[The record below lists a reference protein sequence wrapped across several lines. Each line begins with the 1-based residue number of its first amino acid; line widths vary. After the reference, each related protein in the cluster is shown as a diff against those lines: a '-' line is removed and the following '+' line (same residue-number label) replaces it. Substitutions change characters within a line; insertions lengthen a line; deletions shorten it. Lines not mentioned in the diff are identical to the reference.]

1 MIFSARG
8 GTALQR
14 KGLVLPEKWT
24 KRASEGHQMPSM
36 VTWRSQNILC
46 VFTQRTLV
54 IFLAETSAKPRKR
67 RQCQSHSMSICPRD
81 FLGLG
86 SLFSQPILLVPHKTT
101 SKNVCIHFKCWHF
114 ENSRQGEVILSWD
127 GQSVK
132 SRTARYVAQGTPVKV
147 KTVIDT
153 YKNRLWILT
162 FMATLDFYMFC
173 SVQNNRSFFVDRS
186 REINNFRHAP
196 FAHNHKLYK
205 RILTIFY

>member
-1 MIFSARG
+1 MLTFWKIEAG
-8 GTALQR
+8 
-14 KGLVLPEKWT
+14 
-24 KRASEGHQMPSM
+24 
-36 VTWRSQNILC
+36 RSDL
-46 VFTQRTLV
+46 
-54 IFLAETSAKPRKR
+54 S
-67 RQCQSHSMSICPRD
+67 
-81 FLGLG
+81 
-86 SLFSQPILLVPHKTT
+86 
-101 SKNVCIHFKCWHF
+101 
-114 ENSRQGEVILSWD
+114 LSWD

-186 REINNFRHAP
+186 REINVFRHAP

-205 RILTIFY
+205 RILTIFDELQISFRQMFCHTDIYLISHERSASLKTDRIAECDHWKSWEYFSKHILHCLDKIIHSVAITTHFSWLKL